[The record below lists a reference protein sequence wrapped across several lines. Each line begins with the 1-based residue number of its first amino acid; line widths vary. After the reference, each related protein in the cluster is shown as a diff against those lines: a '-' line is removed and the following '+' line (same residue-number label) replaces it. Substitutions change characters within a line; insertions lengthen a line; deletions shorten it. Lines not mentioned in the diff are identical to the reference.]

1 MGPEHRRRAEPGAEQ
16 GPPTRLWL
24 SVPLGSLPRYL
35 LRVLEPACGRH
46 PEGKAP
52 S

>member
-1 MGPEHRRRAEPGAEQ
+1 MGLEHRQRAELGAEQ
-16 GPPTRLWL
+16 GPHTHLWL
-24 SVPLGSLPRYL
+24 SAPLGSLPGCL